1 MYAIHTIHKE
11 APVSN
16 AKIREIEK
24 EIEQIKKQLQ
34 EIGEMRPGS
43 LTQQYR
49 VPSEKLGGYYQ
60 LSYMHKMK
68 SRTDYVRPQFVD
80 QIRTQV
86 ATYKNFKKL
95 VDRWI
100 ELAILHSKLTMDI
113 AKKKGAK

>member
-1 MYAIHTIHKE
+1 
-11 APVSN
+11 VSN

-24 EIEQIKKQLQ
+24 EIEQIKEQIQ

-43 LTQQYR
+43 LTQQYK
-49 VPSEKLGGYYQ
+49 VPKEKRGAYYQ

-80 QIRTQV
+80 HVRTQV
-86 ATYKNFKKL
+86 ATYKRFKKL

-100 ELAILHSKLTMDI
+100 ELAILHSKLIMDI
-113 AKKKGAK
+113 AKKKGEK